1 MDAIAA
7 ESMVLMG
14 CWFGCRRMGK
24 AGYKGACQL
33 VLSDPFESN
42 SGGAEGSRTL
52 DLLNAIEALSQL
64 SYSPTPVSNYSKAV
78 LLAQLPPM
86 HYNYRTM
93 RLQTNIAQLLGL
105 ALLRRNDL

>member
-1 MDAIAA
+1 MWHEWDTNWHISGTIRGHQRTM
-7 ESMVLMG
+7 EDRDG
-14 CWFGCRRMGK
+14 RR
-24 AGYKGACQL
+24 
-33 VLSDPFESN
+33 

-64 SYSPTPVSNYSKAV
+64 SYSPTPNLNYSKAA

-93 RLQTNIAQLLGL
+93 RLQTNISPLLGL
-105 ALLRRNDL
+105 TLLRRKDL